1 MSDFNVKEKRFEQD
15 IEEYLIT
22 SGGYVK
28 GTPSTFD
35 RKLAL
40 DKGSFVSF
48 IKASQPTQ
56 WQRYEKIY
64 GADSEN
70 KVVERFNR
78 EVKMTS
84 LLNVFRHG
92 FTDRGIKFRA
102 VFWKPETTL
111 NTTSI
116 TNIK

>member
-1 MSDFNVKEKRFEQD
+1 MSDFDIKEKRFEQD

-28 GTPSTFD
+28 GNSSTFD

-48 IKASQPTQ
+48 TKASQPDQ

-64 GADSEN
+64 RADSVN
-70 KVVERFNR
+70 KVV
-78 EVKMTS
+78 
-84 LLNVFRHG
+84 
-92 FTDRGIKFRA
+92 
-102 VFWKPETTL
+102 
-111 NTTSI
+111 
-116 TNIK
+116 